1 MKCIRRAQVQ
11 TGYCISNNS
20 NSIPHKHISCG
31 ETMPQI
37 LEMGWRKQKWN
48 LRILMTNK
56 ELDHSTKSNWKLKHD
71 LYNNYMNNSLCQ
83 KFAYSDR
90 LNGRIIQEQYICTSN
105 LLTHGPGYRS
115 SRVILTGKGSGVL
128 KTYAVQTFL
137 DVGLR
142 TTRWRLERNFRLE
155 CKWA

>member
-1 MKCIRRAQVQ
+1 MI
-11 TGYCISNNS
+11 NS
-20 NSIPHKHISCG
+20 F
-31 ETMPQI
+31 
-37 LEMGWRKQKWN
+37 
-48 LRILMTNK
+48 
-56 ELDHSTKSNWKLKHD
+56 
-71 LYNNYMNNSLCQ
+71 CQ